1 MRKELEKL
9 QGDTTVIVYQR
20 HRTFGGITD
29 VPDQYDAAAERKVV
43 EKFKDL
49 VDQLRE
55 LGQHIH
61 VEVLDT
67 EAEGYYD
74 KLAALT
80 RNAPELKKAIEAAP
94 ENSLF
99 FHATAGGG
107 QVQQLSFN
115 DFLRL
120 DKTSSR
126 AANKGKGNLVLSQG
140 GVRPIARRIVNLEQ
154 RKPVVG
160 VLVVHEALTTEG
172 NLDFYTTAGVRKTL
186 QANGFDVRNV
196 ILKRFPQESRGG
208 GEPEPAVDLLEDS
221 KLDRLQDESKLIKED
236 LEVLNEQVKM
246 WTELNRMLADKK
258 MPLLKIN
265 EKLFEYRIQ
274 QLPGDD
280 VRPQALRQVQ
290 EKLALMQQLIQDS
303 QERAKEIADE
313 MRGLNAEVI
322 GERRRV
328 TDLKSKLD
336 RVLSECD
343 LLLLPRL
350 TTGNDGERY
359 LSAAIHNLDPK
370 LVVSIK
376 EYIRAGKPVLA
387 AFGSPIRRRA
397 SRPNRRRGSAISG
410 TGRPPRQEDG
420 PVRCRKAKLHQ
431 RGVQHFPHPTRA
443 AAGSGPEGRGGAA
456 SRTG

>member
-126 AANKGKGNLVLSQG
+126 SQQG
-140 GVRPIARRIVNLEQ
+140 QGQ
-154 RKPVVG
+154 
-160 VLVVHEALTTEG
+160 
-172 NLDFYTTAGVRKTL
+172 
-186 QANGFDVRNV
+186 
-196 ILKRFPQESRGG
+196 
-208 GEPEPAVDLLEDS
+208 
-221 KLDRLQDESKLIKED
+221 
-236 LEVLNEQVKM
+236 
-246 WTELNRMLADKK
+246 
-258 MPLLKIN
+258 
-265 EKLFEYRIQ
+265 
-274 QLPGDD
+274 PG
-280 VRPQALRQVQ
+280 
-290 EKLALMQQLIQDS
+290 S
-303 QERAKEIADE
+303 Q
-313 MRGLNAEVI
+313 
-322 GERRRV
+322 
-328 TDLKSKLD
+328 
-336 RVLSECD
+336 
-343 LLLLPRL
+343 
-350 TTGNDGERY
+350 
-359 LSAAIHNLDPK
+359 
-370 LVVSIK
+370 
-376 EYIRAGKPVLA
+376 
-387 AFGSPIRRRA
+387 
-397 SRPNRRRGSAISG
+397 
-410 TGRPPRQEDG
+410 
-420 PVRCRKAKLHQ
+420 
-431 RGVQHFPHPTRA
+431 
-443 AAGSGPEGRGGAA
+443 
-456 SRTG
+456 